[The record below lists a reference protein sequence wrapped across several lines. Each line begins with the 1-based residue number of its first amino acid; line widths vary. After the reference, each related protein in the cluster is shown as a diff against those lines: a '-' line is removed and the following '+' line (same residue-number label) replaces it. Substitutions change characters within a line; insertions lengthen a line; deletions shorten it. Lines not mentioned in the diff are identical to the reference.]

1 MTMLYDMPEAASLNS
16 RATRASVNI
25 SATLSLI
32 EWLTGD
38 ECHALDEAGLVSGL
52 GRRLQALG
60 LPVDRLTLHLMTLH
74 PEFIGRTFSWAPGEP
89 IEIQIGRAHV

>member
-1 MTMLYDMPEAASLNS
+1 MTTAIYAPAAERQTNAVGTGALL
-16 RATRASVNI
+16 AI
-25 SATLSLI
+25 I
-32 EWLTGD
+32 EWLSGD

-74 PEFIGRTFSWAPGEP
+74 PELVGRTIAW
-89 IEIQIGRAHV
+89 